1 MVMQPWSSNC
11 DDSAFGVDDATLVA
25 GLQRRDPAAIA
36 YVVQHYA
43 PVLHRF
49 AYYQLQDA
57 ALAQDLVSEIM
68 VHMIG
73 RLETFCPAQG
83 SFRTWLFAIARH
95 LLADHYRARKRR
107 PEISLERWLAAAPAR
122 EPGQPDGHIDLLLDQ
137 EQLRAGLATLT
148 EEQRQVI
155 VLHVIVGW
163 QLPEVAE
170 LLDRSVPSVKS
181 LYYRGMHSLR
191 QALLHDLEPPTH
203 AAARVRGREEGT
215 E

>member
-11 DDSAFGVDDATLVA
+11 DDAAFSLDDATLVA
-25 GLQRRDPAAIA
+25 GLQRRDPTAIA

-73 RLETFCPAQG
+73 RLETFCPARG

-95 LLADHYRARKRR
+95 LIADHYRARKRR
-107 PEISLERWLAAAPAR
+107 PEISLERWLAADPAR

-137 EQLRAGLATLT
+137 EQLKAGLATLT

-170 LLDRSVPSVKS
+170 LLDRSLPSVKS

-191 QALLHDLEPPTH
+191 RALLHDLDPP
-203 AAARVRGREEGT
+203 GRASSSEEGT
-215 E
+215 A